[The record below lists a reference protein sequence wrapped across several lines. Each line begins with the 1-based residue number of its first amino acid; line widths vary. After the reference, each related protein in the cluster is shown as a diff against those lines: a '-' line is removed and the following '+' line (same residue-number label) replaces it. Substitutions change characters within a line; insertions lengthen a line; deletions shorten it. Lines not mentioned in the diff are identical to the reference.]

1 MISPR
6 MQRKN
11 QAEGCGDTNKEAVV
25 VAEEGDYGLGSGN
38 GGRDR
43 EKGGAGAHLRR

>member
-11 QAEGCGDTNKEAVV
+11 QAGGCGETNEEAVAV
-25 VAEEGDYGLGSGN
+25 DEEGDYGLGSGN
-38 GGRDR
+38 GGRGR
-43 EKGGAGAHLRR
+43 EKWGAGDHLRR